1 MVLRYD
7 MELYQT
13 TREDVDIVRDNL
25 MGATMAGSQGVR
37 MILSKR
43 ENRKPI
49 DLAS

>member
-7 MELYQT
+7 MELYET

-25 MGATMAGSQGVR
+25 MGATKAGSQGVR

-43 ENRKPI
+43 EETEIVNPVH
-49 DLAS
+49 